1 MNNEFKTSDTQL
13 EAEWVKSDIV
23 GFKVY
28 KCSNCGATHE
38 VESVLRLTPYCGDC
52 GAKMKN
58 PQYIVDEDDYGY

>member
-13 EAEWVKSDIV
+13 EAEWVKGEIV

-28 KCSNCGATHE
+28 KCSNCKASHE
-38 VESVLRLTPYCGDC
+38 IECTTRLTPYCGDC

-58 PQYIVDEDDYGY
+58 PQYIFVEVDYGY

>member
-1 MNNEFKTSDTQL
+1 MNNEFKTSNTQL
-13 EAEWVKSDIV
+13 EAEWIKGEIV

-38 VESVLRLTPYCGDC
+38 VKPILRLTPYCGDC

>member
-1 MNNEFKTSDTQL
+1 MNNEFRTSDTHV
-13 EAEWVKSDIV
+13 EAEWVKGEIV
-23 GFKVY
+23 GFNVY
-28 KCSNCGATHE
+28 KCSNCKATRE